1 MIEAITNLMNRQDS
15 EEVVELS
22 ILLDEIENALNSK
35 TLPLTQ
41 QEYADLMIDVERLK
55 KIIEL
60 KNNLE
65 LNKMI
70 HDAVMGIIELAK
82 MVKL

>member
-1 MIEAITNLMNRQDS
+1 M
-15 EEVVELS
+15 V
-22 ILLDEIENALNSK
+22 
-35 TLPLTQ
+35 
-41 QEYADLMIDVERLK
+41 DVETLK
-55 KIIEL
+55 NIIAL

-70 HDAVMGIIELAK
+70 HDAVVGLIELAK

>member
-1 MIEAITNLMNRQDS
+1 MIQAITDLLERQDS
-15 EEVVELS
+15 PEVLELS
-22 ILLDEIENALNSK
+22 ILLNDIEGSLNGG
-35 TLPLTQ
+35 TITQ
-41 QEYADLMIDVERLK
+41 HEYAELMVDVETLEN
-55 KIIEL
+55 IIAL

-70 HDAVMGIIELAK
+70 HDAVVGLIELAK